1 MTVSEKDTGRLD
13 LPASGAGSLD
23 NIPAGLDCRQF
34 QGGVDDLV
42 IAVVIPCFRVKKHIV
57 GVIDRIGLE
66 VSLIYVVDDA
76 CPEQTGAYVEENLT
90 DPRVRVLFNEKNK
103 GVGGAVV
110 AGYRQALLDGAS
122 IVVKIDGDGQM
133 DPALL
138 PKFVNP
144 LLTGQAD
151 YTTGNRFYYP
161 EDVREMPRVRL
172 IGNSILSFL
181 AKVSTGYWDV
191 FDPTNG
197 YTAIDSRVL
206 AALPLDEIDQ
216 RYFFESDM
224 LFRLNTLRATVVDI
238 PMRAQYA
245 EEKSNLKIP
254 NIVWPFL
261 KGYSRNLVKRI
272 FYNYYLRD
280 FSIASV
286 ELMLGIILLLFGVG
300 FGVSEWAQSVAINKP
315 ASAGTVMLSA
325 LPIIIGFQLLLSFL
339 NYDMSSVPK
348 LPISP
353 RL

>member
-1 MTVSEKDTGRLD
+1 MTIAEISADELD
-13 LPASGAGSLD
+13 LPTSEVEPTGNVPAGSRYWQL
-23 NIPAGLDCRQF
+23 
-34 QGGVDDLV
+34 QGSADDLV
-42 IAVVIPCFRVKKHIV
+42 IAVVIPCFRVKQHIS
-57 GVIDRIGLE
+57 GVVSRIGPE

-76 CPEQTGAYVEENLT
+76 CPEQTGAYVEET
-90 DPRVRVLFNEKNK
+90 IVDPRVRVLFHETNK

-110 AGYRQALLDGAS
+110 TGYRQALLDGAS
-122 IVVKIDGDGQM
+122 IIVKIDGDGQM
-133 DPALL
+133 EPALL
-138 PKFVNP
+138 PKFVRP
-144 LLTGQAD
+144 LLTGHAD
-151 YTTGNRFYYP
+151 YTSGNRFYYP
-161 EDVREMPRVRL
+161 QDLRDMPWVRL

-206 AALPLDEIDQ
+206 AALPLDDIDQ

-224 LFRLNTLRATVVDI
+224 LFRLNTLRAAVVDI

-245 EEKSNLKIP
+245 DEKSNLKIP
-254 NIVWPFL
+254 NIIWPFL

-286 ELMLGIILLLFGVG
+286 ELILGLSLFLFGMG
-300 FGVSEWAQSVAINKP
+300 FGISEWAQSIATDKP

-339 NYDMSSVPK
+339 NYDMRSVPK
-348 LPISP
+348 VPISP

>member
-1 MTVSEKDTGRLD
+1 MTSAGTSTDRLD
-13 LPASGAGSLD
+13 LPTSGVGSADNVWAGSRYGQL
-23 NIPAGLDCRQF
+23 
-34 QGGVDDLV
+34 QGGADDPV
-42 IAVVIPCFRVKKHIV
+42 IAVVVPCFRVKQHIS
-57 GVIDRIGLE
+57 GVIDRIGPE
-66 VSLIYVVDDA
+66 VSLIYVIDDA
-76 CPEQTGAYVEENLT
+76 CPEQTGTYVEETIT
-90 DPRVRVLFNEKNK
+90 DPRVRVLFHETNK

-110 AGYRQALLDGAS
+110 TGYRQALLDGAS
-122 IVVKIDGDGQM
+122 IIVKIDGDGQM
-133 DPALL
+133 EPALL
-138 PKFVNP
+138 PKFVRP

-151 YTTGNRFYYP
+151 YTSGNRFYYP
-161 EDVREMPRVRL
+161 EDVRDMPRVRL
-172 IGNSILSFL
+172 IGNAILSFFS
-181 AKVSTGYWDV
+181 KVSTGYWDV

-224 LFRLNTLRATVVDI
+224 LFRLNTLRAAVVDI

-245 EEKSNLKIP
+245 DEKSNLKIS
-254 NIVWPFL
+254 NIIWPFL

-286 ELMLGIILLLFGVG
+286 ELILGVSLFLFGMG
-300 FGVSEWAQSVAINKP
+300 FGISEWAQSVATDKT

-325 LPIIIGFQLLLSFL
+325 LPVIIGFQLLLSFL
-339 NYDMSSVPK
+339 NYDMRSVPK